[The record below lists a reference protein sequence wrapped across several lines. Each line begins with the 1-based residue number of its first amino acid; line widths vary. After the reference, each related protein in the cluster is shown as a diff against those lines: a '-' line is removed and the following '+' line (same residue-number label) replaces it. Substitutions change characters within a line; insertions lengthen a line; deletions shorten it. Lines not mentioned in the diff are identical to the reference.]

1 MSATSSGCRK
11 AARST
16 TISPAAAAPISTRSI
31 PSIGPSATAWKSSVP
46 SPGAPAILLTNL
58 VRPPHVSSPSLLSG
72 EYHDRAD
79 PLCRAV
85 ELVFAQGGDR
95 APREGPALCA
105 GTGAVHPGQGLQPQA
120 SGRR

>member
-11 AARST
+11 AAPWIT
-16 TISPAAAAPISTRSI
+16 TSPAAAAPISTRSI
-31 PSIGPSATAWKSSVP
+31 PSTGRSATAWKSP
-46 SPGAPAILLTNL
+46 EPATGRTTAILLTNL
-58 VRPPHVSSPSLLSG
+58 VRAPHVSSPSLLSG

-95 APREGPALCA
+95 APREG
-105 GTGAVHPGQGLQPQA
+105 
-120 SGRR
+120 